1 MILFLAQ
8 HPEAQDR
15 LYREIQAAESEALD
29 EDIDGDAPTAF
40 ACVLKMP
47 YLENLIL
54 EAYRSH
60 STFSLLIERVVSS
73 KGMELPSGQYL
84 PPGTFVGINSAAMN
98 RRPDVYGADAES
110 FNPERWVRAAGESEE
125 GFKVRKGRMDRA
137 MMTFGYG
144 SRSCIGKNIVQLE
157 LYKVMATVIGCF
169 RIEAVGTPKSHFTVI
184 DSYRGTP
191 FHEGSLQHIGGMFF
205 VNFWCRGGRKYPMG
219 ARGEVAPQYTRNTHL
234 SVQRHVSN
242 CHWDRPCQFL
252 LRAQSS
258 LISLLDAWRSS
269 LVRYLCIFLPAASPV
284 SEISKTE
291 SISSKDRPLVSFK
304 NTTAKTTTP

>member
-15 LYREIQAAESEALD
+15 LYREIQAVESEALD

-40 ACVLKMP
+40 ACALKMP

-110 FNPERWVRAAGESEE
+110 FNPERWVRAAGESEK

-169 RIEAVGTPKSHFTVI
+169 RIEAVGTPKSKQVWV
-184 DSYRGTP
+184 RVVMREK
-191 FHEGSLQHIGGMFF
+191 EG
-205 VNFWCRGGRKYPMG
+205 
-219 ARGEVAPQYTRNTHL
+219 AEA
-234 SVQRHVSN
+234 
-242 CHWDRPCQFL
+242 
-252 LRAQSS
+252 
-258 LISLLDAWRSS
+258 
-269 LVRYLCIFLPAASPV
+269 
-284 SEISKTE
+284 
-291 SISSKDRPLVSFK
+291 
-304 NTTAKTTTP
+304 

>member
-29 EDIDGDAPTAF
+29 GDIDGDAPTAF
-40 ACVLKMP
+40 ACALKMP

-73 KGMELPSGQYL
+73 KGMELPIGQYL

-144 SRSCIGKNIVQLE
+144 SRS
-157 LYKVMATVIGCF
+157 
-169 RIEAVGTPKSHFTVI
+169 
-184 DSYRGTP
+184 
-191 FHEGSLQHIGGMFF
+191 
-205 VNFWCRGGRKYPMG
+205 
-219 ARGEVAPQYTRNTHL
+219 
-234 SVQRHVSN
+234 
-242 CHWDRPCQFL
+242 
-252 LRAQSS
+252 
-258 LISLLDAWRSS
+258 
-269 LVRYLCIFLPAASPV
+269 
-284 SEISKTE
+284 
-291 SISSKDRPLVSFK
+291 
-304 NTTAKTTTP
+304 